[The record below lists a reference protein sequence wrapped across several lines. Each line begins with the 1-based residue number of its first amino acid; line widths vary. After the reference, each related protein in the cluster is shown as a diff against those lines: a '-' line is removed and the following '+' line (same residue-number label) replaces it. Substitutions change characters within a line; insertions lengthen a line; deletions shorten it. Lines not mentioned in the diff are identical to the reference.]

1 MNMKINNTSFYK
13 TSDLALVAL
22 LSLSFPIK
30 EIDSSDTKRVS
41 FIFESSNALNEQIQ
55 AYWLKMLRVE
65 PQEYFNQL
73 KNIKTRI
80 YSNK

>member
-1 MNMKINNTSFYK
+1 MKINNTSFYK